1 MRMTEP
7 VRYEERDGIAIITLN
22 RPQKK
27 NTLNEAVIQGVA
39 DGIDAATKS
48 AAVAAVVLRGE
59 GGTLTA
65 GYDLTAGN
73 SSDNGPAPSWTT
85 PYGATGPTPRAG
97 AWDPVRDYQ
106 FMNNNVRRFMKIWEC
121 PKPVLGEISGWAV
134 GGATD
139 LVLCADL
146 LYMASD
152 AHIGYA
158 PSRIFGT
165 PTTMMWVYRLGL
177 EHAKQYLLTG
187 RAIDAP
193 TAHRIGL
200 VSQVCEPDE
209 IQGIVE
215 SEAKLMANIPAN
227 QLALNKMLINQAFE
241 NMGLRT
247 SQMLGTFFDGVTR
260 HTEEAL
266 RWQESFAD
274 KGFRQVIRERD
285 DPWQDYGSKPGGS
298 KPGGSKP
305 DGSRPEE
312 DER

>member
-1 MRMTEP
+1 MTEP
-7 VRYEERDGIAIITLN
+7 VLYDEHDGIAIITLN
-22 RPQKK
+22 RPDKK
-27 NTLNEAVIQGVA
+27 NTLTDAVIQGVA

-48 AAVAAVVLRGE
+48 ADVAAVVLRGS
-59 GGTLTA
+59 GDTFTA
-65 GYDLTAGN
+65 GYDLTAADSATDSGGRW
-73 SSDNGPAPSWTT
+73 ST
-85 PYGATGPTPRAG
+85 PYGAKGPTPRPG
-97 AWDPVRDYQ
+97 GWDPVRDYQ
-106 FMNNNVRRFMKIWEC
+106 FMHNNVRRFMKIWEC
-121 PKPVLGEISGWAV
+121 PKPVLGEVKGWAV

-177 EHAKQYLLTG
+177 EHAKQFLLTG
-187 RAIDAP
+187 HAIDAE

-200 VSQVCEPDE
+200 VSTVCDPADLAETIE
-209 IQGIVE
+209 R
-215 SEAKLMANIPAN
+215 EARLMANIPAN

-266 RWQESFAD
+266 QWQESFEE

-285 DPWQDYGSKPGGS
+285 DPWQDYGS
-298 KPGGSKP
+298 
-305 DGSRPEE
+305 RPS
-312 DER
+312 